1 MILRTFVEGTNP
13 LDNENHFGSMLS
25 IINGIV
31 LLIVSIVVGVLFVM
45 LGILVI

>member
-1 MILRTFVEGTNP
+1 MKSYTTVEDIDP

-31 LLIVSIVVGVLFVM
+31 LPIICGVAGMLLVVQ
-45 LGILVI
+45 GILDI